1 MGTRIRERDGERIF
15 KEAASYLHKAVAV
28 SMQNPPSRRP
38 NGAAGRGLSRA
49 PCGDDVSLG
58 LSSEVDSVCQR
69 LALRHPA
76 ASASASVQNHRSPRP
91 FAILICA

>member
-49 PCGDDVSLG
+49 PCGDDG
-58 LSSEVDSVCQR
+58 R
-69 LALRHPA
+69 LASPLRLIQ
-76 ASASASVQNHRSPRP
+76 SVSD
-91 FAILICA
+91 